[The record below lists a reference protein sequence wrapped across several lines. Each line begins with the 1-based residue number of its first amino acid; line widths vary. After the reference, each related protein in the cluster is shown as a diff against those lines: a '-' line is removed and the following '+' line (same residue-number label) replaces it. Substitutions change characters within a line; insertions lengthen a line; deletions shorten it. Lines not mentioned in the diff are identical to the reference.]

1 MVSLATPVLTHRYL
15 TLDQQRPYYL
25 GMTRYLILAT
35 ILAACV
41 DSQPA
46 QLPATDQCGTYP
58 SHGHYSV
65 TYDQRAGSAV
75 AVMPRADFDALVA
88 ERIAAKEWALC
99 VGGEAP

>member
-1 MVSLATPVLTHRYL
+1 MVSLATPVLPQCYL
-15 TLDQQRPYYL
+15 TLGRPWPYYL
-25 GMTRYLILAT
+25 GMTRYLILAIALT
-35 ILAACV
+35 ACV
-41 DSQPA
+41 DPQPN
-46 QLPATDQCGTYP
+46 QLPTDQCGIYP

-75 AVMPRADFDALVA
+75 AVLPRADFDALVA